1 MDVAIRELGSVH
13 VLELDGQLDGTTSPD
28 VQEQILALLQ
38 PGSQI
43 ILDLSRVPYMSSAGL
58 RVLLVLARQV
68 EATGS
73 RLVLVGLVE
82 EVRDTMSITGFL
94 GFFTA
99 CETLAD
105 ALAFLETAEQ

>member
-1 MDVAIRELGSVH
+1 MDVTIRELDSVY
-13 VLELDGQLDGTTSPD
+13 VIELDGQLDGTTSPA
-28 VQEQILALLQ
+28 VQEQIEALLQ

-43 ILDLSRVPYMSSAGL
+43 ALDLSKVTYMSSAGL

-73 RLVLVGLVE
+73 RLVLVGLLE

-94 GFFTA
+94 GFFRA
-99 CETLAD
+99 YETLAEG
-105 ALAFLETAEQ
+105 LASLKAGS

>member
-1 MDVAIRELGSVH
+1 MQVAIHELDSVR
-13 VLELDGQLDGTTSPD
+13 VIELDGQLDGTTSPA
-28 VQEQILALLQ
+28 VQEQIVALLQ
-38 PGSQI
+38 PDSKI
-43 ILDLSRVPYMSSAGL
+43 ILDLSKVTYMSSAGL

-99 CETLAD
+99 CETLVGGLA
-105 ALAFLETAEQ
+105 ALNKPS